1 MTRRP
6 ARPWQNDLMQA
17 KKPLRSNKNQPSHL
31 HGVCGEKA
39 RKARLA
45 GQNILAT
52 GSARAHPPGGKTGR
66 CCGAGRFRKAPPSES
81 GEGED
86 DDREQEQET
95 EREARDCEQAVW
107 NAVNEHAI
115 APRLPRWVAAGA
127 ARY

>member
-6 ARPWQNDLMQA
+6 ARPWQNDLMQV

-86 DDREQEQET
+86 DDREQEKKT
-95 EREARDCEQAVW
+95 EREASDREQSVR
-107 NAVNEHAI
+107 VDSVSKHRFPLI
-115 APRLPRWVAAGA
+115 
-127 ARY
+127 